1 MGRVN
6 GRLFLNNVSLG
17 IYGEAVRQ
25 PTYRDAKVRTLVE
38 TTREVLG
45 PTAAAPELE
54 LVDDVGR
61 EHRDPSIVLV
71 SNNPYALD
79 HPPLHGGR
87 PTLDSG
93 RLGVVVL
100 DEPGTSEAPWRA
112 WSTTSLEVH
121 APGPVHAGIDGEAV
135 DLSPPLEFEV
145 VPAAL
150 RVRISARQ
158 SGSRLLRGRTARPRT
173 RKPGGGRR

>member
-25 PTYRDAKVRTLVE
+25 PTYRDAKMRTLVE

-54 LVDDVGR
+54 LVDDVGH
-61 EHRDPSIVLV
+61 EHRHTALVLV

-79 HPPLHGGR
+79 HPVAHGGR

-93 RLGVVVL
+93 RLGVIVL
-100 DEPGTSEAPWRA
+100 GEPDTSREPWRA
-112 WSTTSLEVH
+112 WSATSLAVH
-121 APGPVHAGIDGEAV
+121 APGPVHAGIDGDRIAQRV
-135 DLSPPLEFEV
+135 PVGPQNARRATQRHRPAGRGCGLRSLR
-145 VPAAL
+145 PAA
-150 RVRISARQ
+150 
-158 SGSRLLRGRTARPRT
+158 
-173 RKPGGGRR
+173 